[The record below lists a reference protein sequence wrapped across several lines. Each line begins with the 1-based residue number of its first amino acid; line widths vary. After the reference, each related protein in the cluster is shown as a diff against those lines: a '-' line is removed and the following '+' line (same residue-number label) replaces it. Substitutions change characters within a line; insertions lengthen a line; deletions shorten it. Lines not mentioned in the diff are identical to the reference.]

1 MSRAVRAMA
10 APLALATLLLCGDL
24 AGADPPAPSGAAA
37 VQIGQAGT
45 PQSDTGAVQLSGH
58 PPRAANAAGVSQLTP
73 ATGQPT
79 APAQITRPA
88 AGRNTQVSAV
98 AGHDRCDPAS
108 PEAKAPECARIP
120 ENRPDDFQAGP
131 TDATTNTVDPNAPSQ
146 DLVNG
151 ILSGGTGTV
160 VQLPPK

>member
-1 MSRAVRAMA
+1 MTRLARAAAMA
-10 APLALATLLLCGDL
+10 LALTAPLLSGNL
-24 AGADPPAPSGAAA
+24 AGADPAAPSGADAT
-37 VQIGQAGT
+37 QIGQAR
-45 PQSDTGAVQLSGH
+45 PARPDTSADQLSG
-58 PPRAANAAGVSQLTP
+58 PTSPANDSNTIQLTSP
-73 ATGQPT
+73 RNHAT
-79 APAQITRPA
+79 APAQVTHPA

-98 AGHDRCDPAS
+98 VGHDRCDPAS
-108 PEAKAPECARIP
+108 PQAKSPDCARIP

-131 TDATTNTVDPNAPSQ
+131 TDATTNTVDPSAPSQ

>member
-1 MSRAVRAMA
+1 MSRTALVAF
-10 APLALATLLLCGDL
+10 ALAGLLASVDL
-24 AGADPPAPSGAAA
+24 AGADPPASSGAAA
-37 VQIGQAGT
+37 TQIGQAGA
-45 PQSDTGAVQLSGH
+45 PQSDTNAQQLSGH
-58 PPRAANAAGVSQLTP
+58 APRAAG
-73 ATGQPT
+73 ATGVLQLSPVTGHPT
-79 APAQITRPA
+79 APAQITHPA
-88 AGRNTQVSAV
+88 AGHNTQVSV
-98 AGHDRCDPAS
+98 VVGHDRCDPAS

-120 ENRPDDFQAGP
+120 ENRPDDFQVGP